1 MADSPELKIYVV
13 LANTNYFSGLSCWS
27 PVEKRR
33 LIKAVRCHGP
43 DTDKLAKAIGTNK
56 GPIQISDIL
65 KRQPDVKRA
74 YDRALNWFY
83 QGPP

>member
-1 MADSPELKIYVV
+1 MAKSPDLKLRVGKAYQDY
-13 LANTNYFSGLSCWS
+13 LASLGRWS
-27 PVEKRR
+27 SVEKRH

-74 YDRALNWFY
+74 YDRAFAIFLEI
-83 QGPP
+83 